1 MVDKRV
7 DRDAALMQRA
17 LALARRAADAGEVPV
32 GALLVVAGEIVGE
45 GWNQSILK
53 HDPSAHAE
61 IQALRAAGG
70 QLANYRFPGSTLY
83 VTLEPCAMC
92 VGAML
97 HARVARVVF
106 AAADVKTGALGG
118 AFDLQAAHRH
128 NHRCQAVGGVLSEP
142 AGDLLRDFFRARRR
156 SSASM

>member
-1 MVDKRV
+1 
-7 DRDAALMQRA
+7 
-17 LALARRAADAGEVPV
+17 
-32 GALLVVAGEIVGE
+32 
-45 GWNQSILK
+45 
-53 HDPSAHAE
+53 
-61 IQALRAAGG
+61 
-70 QLANYRFPGSTLY
+70 
-83 VTLEPCAMC
+83 
-92 VGAML
+92 ML

-156 SSASM
+156 SAASM